1 MLSRRTRATLAA
13 SLLLAASASAQNA
26 FRPLPSVPDALEW
39 SGAPPRPVPSLS
51 SYMEE
56 LERAADTPRPTSFL
70 EARGYLDAAGSAG
83 LEGGGDVSHQRGGWQ
98 VIFGTELDEE
108 RLAAFSLSTEAHFY
122 NFSGGPNLVPGVGE
136 PFNDLYR
143 ASFSGIVRTPQ
154 QLGMGWFGGFEFTLG
169 GEDEASP
176 RDALVAG
183 GVGGVHYVA
192 SERLEVDV
200 GLAMLSRLEDDPWIW
215 PFLGLKWRASDALTF
230 EAKGTSVE
238 ARYALDPSWSLFA
251 RAEYQLRQFRLNDDN
266 PLPGGVFRDE
276 EIRAGL
282 GVTHRSESGFKLDLF
297 GGLNVWRELSTL
309 DADGAK
315 VRESEPDTAP
325 FVALAL
331 QLSV

>member
-1 MLSRRTRATLAA
+1 MFSRRKRTLLLS
-13 SLLLAASASAQNA
+13 SLLLSGSASAQNA
-26 FRPLPSVPDALEW
+26 FRPLPAVPEALEW
-39 SGAPPRPVPSLS
+39 SGSAPRPIPSLA
-51 SYMEE
+51 SYMDE
-56 LERAADTPRPTSFL
+56 LERAAESPRPSSFL
-70 EARGYLDAAGSAG
+70 EARGYLDAVGAAG
-83 LEGGGDVSHQRGGWQ
+83 LEGGGDIAHQRGGWQ
-98 VIFGTELDEE
+98 VIFGTELDEA

-122 NFSGGPNLVPGVGE
+122 DFSGAPNLVPGVGQ

-143 ASFSGIVRTPQ
+143 ASFSGVVRTPE

-176 RDALVAG
+176 ADALVAG

-192 SERLEVDV
+192 SERLEVDF

-238 ARYALDPSWSLFA
+238 ARYALDPAWSLFA

-276 EIRAGL
+276 EVRAGI
-282 GVTHRSESGFKLDLF
+282 GVTHRSDRGFKLDLF

-309 DADGAK
+309 DSAGVK
-315 VRESEPDTAP
+315 VNESEADPAP
-325 FVALAL
+325 FVALSL
-331 QLSV
+331 QLSI